1 MDASEFIPSVVWL
14 GLRSKSEKMIKIK
27 TILTLI
33 ILALLLWP
41 LYYSFKIAF
50 FTIIDSNIR
59 IIAMG
64 LFASIVVGGI
74 NMIFSF
80 ILLDREK
87 IQSNIIKDFR
97 GENMSIKKTILWNFK
112 RKYGENFIEEYSNLL
127 KIIPT
132 DVYANENLTKR
143 EYYAMR
149 INEARRSYAYFFFN
163 LYNDRGDIGKR
174 FLKKVFNSDDIKLL
188 FDIVKPMEKKLA
200 EHKNSD
206 FDKKEAFNYFGEL
219 FKKVKK

>member
-1 MDASEFIPSVVWL
+1 
-14 GLRSKSEKMIKIK
+14 MIKIK

-33 ILALLLWP
+33 ILVILSLP
-41 LYYSFKIAF
+41 LCYSFKIAF
-50 FTIIDSNIR
+50 FTTIDSNIR